1 MDTRKTVLGAIALLL
16 AAPAGA
22 TEFRATAG
30 VWRYD
35 IGGTVT
41 DRGQT
46 YDLQEEL
53 EMQPSGRRSWA
64 IEWDTPK
71 GPLPDLALAY
81 GRIGATGYHE
91 ETVTIFPLPP
101 QTETIEASADFD
113 DYELTARY
121 PFGTGAFR
129 VALGVTVKKFDGEV
143 LIDDSTNPPASRQ
156 QYDETV
162 PLAHGQLRIAL
173 GKRLAFVAT
182 AQGASAGGSS
192 ASEWRALAQLRL
204 EPLIVEGGW
213 QEKRYELNLDG
224 RALDARLDG
233 GLLRIGY
240 LWSGGPTPPAA
251 PAP

>member
-1 MDTRKTVLGAIALLL
+1 MDTRKIVIGALALLL
-16 AAPAGA
+16 AAPAAA

-41 DRGQT
+41 DRGES

-53 EMQPSGRRSWA
+53 EMRPSGRRSWA

-71 GPLPDLALAY
+71 GPFPDLAVAY
-81 GRIGATGYHE
+81 SRIGGTGYHE
-91 ETVTIFPLPP
+91 ETVTVFPLPP
-101 QTETIEASADFD
+101 QTESIAASADFD

-121 PFGTGAFR
+121 PFGTEAFR
-129 VALGVTVKKFDGEV
+129 FALGVTVKKFDGEV
-143 LIDDSTNPPASRQ
+143 LIDDSTNPPPSRQ

-162 PLAHGQLRIAL
+162 PLAHGQLRMAL
-173 GKRLAFVAT
+173 GKRFAIAAT
-182 AQGASAGGSS
+182 AQGASADGNS
-192 ASEWRALAQLRL
+192 ATEWRALAQLRL
-204 EPLIVEGGW
+204 EPLIVEAGW

-233 GLLRIGY
+233 GLVRIGY
-240 LWSGGPTPPAA
+240 LWTSRPDQKP
-251 PAP
+251 